1 MSANKRRKVDIGPA
15 TPSEYRI
22 VSLYEKSSLLMH
34 SPVLSA
40 AALRKRLLEKQASA
54 SAAESSDNSAVASS
68 DTGTRS
74 PSIKTAASTKGKTT
88 AALQR
93 DTPRSAEE
101 VLLGDSGTVDETAL
115 YEATETVDDPPR
127 KKIQLS
133 SISPDSSIIQKKA
146 DGTAVLKFADN
157 SEVRLPSIVAFSSFL
172 TETQRIV
179 LLGSYGIKVKNG
191 EASICGASLY
201 PSDTIQWVHAPH
213 CHALPVLRCAENA
226 IVEIHPHP
234 HAAKLRNLE
243 RLSPVF
249 GNLWNETASG
259 QRQTWQIL
267 GSSADGPKKAM
278 LQDLKSPAVWNREMA
293 KILKP
298 KNVKVPVLLVCGPKS
313 SGKSTFSRIVTNRLL
328 TDRGGTKKRV
338 WPGVAVLDID
348 PGQPEFGPPGII
360 SLVKLDKPNLS
371 PPFCH
376 PKVGRDNV
384 IRSHTVA
391 SITPASNIEQYK
403 SCVLDL
409 FSHYRSTCPK
419 QPLVI
424 NTPGWIQGSGL
435 VLLQELVAGI
445 RPTEILYMSEEG
457 PEDTVEGLKSAG
469 QAISFTTLPS
479 QSSDFTSRT
488 ALHLRHMQ
496 TMSYLHLDEQDDSSN
511 KHADLTWNPAPLAH
525 SPPWLVSYNNAN
537 KEEEDTGLLGIVCYG
552 YQPEPDLLA
561 EAINGTLLAIV
572 HVEDASK
579 AFHNSNSN
587 RLLQD
592 HLLVEQTPEQIPYI
606 RTFGPLDPRYSR
618 CLGLALVRGVDSA
631 SHHLALSTPLSAEE
645 LNGKK
650 IVLVSGKFD
659 PPTWAYTEDH
669 YYRGFRKGDEEEV
682 VEVGGFTDEIPWT
695 EKLHG
700 SQKRA
705 VGSKVW
711 RVRRDLGRNN
721 SGGD

>member
-1 MSANKRRKVDIGPA
+1 M
-15 TPSEYRI
+15 
-22 VSLYEKSSLLMH
+22 
-34 SPVLSA
+34 
-40 AALRKRLLEKQASA
+40 
-54 SAAESSDNSAVASS
+54 
-68 DTGTRS
+68 
-74 PSIKTAASTKGKTT
+74 
-88 AALQR
+88 
-93 DTPRSAEE
+93 
-101 VLLGDSGTVDETAL
+101 
-115 YEATETVDDPPR
+115 
-127 KKIQLS
+127 
-133 SISPDSSIIQKKA
+133 
-146 DGTAVLKFADN
+146 
-157 SEVRLPSIVAFSSFL
+157 
-172 TETQRIV
+172 QRIV

-201 PSDTIQWVHAPH
+201 PSDTLQWVHAPH
-213 CHALPVLRCAENA
+213 CHALPVLRCSENST
-226 IVEIHPHP
+226 VEIHPHP
-234 HAAKLRNLE
+234 YAHNLRNLE

-249 GNLWNETASG
+249 GNLWNETISG

-278 LQDLKSPAVWNREMA
+278 LQDLKSPAVWNREIA

-298 KNVKVPVLLVCGPKS
+298 KNEKVPVLLVCGPKS

-328 TDRGGTKKRV
+328 TDRNGTKKRV

-376 PKVGRDNV
+376 PKVARKHV

-391 SITPASNIEQYK
+391 SITPASNIEHYK

-409 FSHYRSTCPK
+409 YSHYRSTCPK
-419 QPLVI
+419 QPLII

-469 QAISFTTLPS
+469 QAIPFTTLPS

-496 TMSYLHLDEQDDSSN
+496 TMSYLHLDEEDNNN
-511 KHADLTWNPAPLAH
+511 KPTDLTWNPTPLAH
-525 SPPWLVSYNNAN
+525 SAPWLVSYNASQ
-537 KEEEDTGLLGIVCYG
+537 DDGLLGIVCYG
-552 YQPEPDLLA
+552 YQPEPELLA

-572 HVEDASK
+572 QVEDPSK
-579 AFHNSNSN
+579 AFNGSK
-587 RLLQD
+587 LQD
-592 HLLVEQTPEQIPYI
+592 LVHQTPEQIPYI
-606 RTFGPLDPRYSR
+606 RPFSPLDPRHSR
-618 CLGLALVRGVDSA
+618 CLGLALVRGVDTEA
-631 SHHLALSTPLSAEE
+631 QHLALLTPLSADQ
-645 LNGKK
+645 LNGKR

-669 YYRGFRKGDEEEV
+669 YYRAFRKGEEDVVAV
-682 VEVGGFTDEIPWT
+682 VEAGGFADEIPWT

>member
-1 MSANKRRKVDIGPA
+1 MR
-15 TPSEYRI
+15 T
-22 VSLYEKSSLLMH
+22 
-34 SPVLSA
+34 
-40 AALRKRLLEKQASA
+40 
-54 SAAESSDNSAVASS
+54 
-68 DTGTRS
+68 
-74 PSIKTAASTKGKTT
+74 
-88 AALQR
+88 
-93 DTPRSAEE
+93 
-101 VLLGDSGTVDETAL
+101 
-115 YEATETVDDPPR
+115 
-127 KKIQLS
+127 
-133 SISPDSSIIQKKA
+133 
-146 DGTAVLKFADN
+146 
-157 SEVRLPSIVAFSSFL
+157 
-172 TETQRIV
+172 
-179 LLGSYGIKVKNG
+179 G

-213 CHALPVLRCAENA
+213 CHALPVLRCSENS
-226 IVEIHPHP
+226 IIEIHPHP
-234 HAAKLRNLE
+234 NANKLRNLE

-249 GNLWNETASG
+249 GNLWNETMNG

-278 LQDLKSPAVWNREMA
+278 LQDLKSPAVWNREIA

-298 KNVKVPVLLVCGPKS
+298 KNEKVPVLLVCGPKS

-328 TDRGGTKKRV
+328 TDRAGTERRV

-360 SLVKLDKPNLS
+360 SLVNVDKPNLS

-376 PKVGRDNV
+376 PKMVRKHV

-391 SITPASNIEQYK
+391 SITPASNIEHYK

-409 FSHYRSTCPK
+409 ISHYRTTCPK

-435 VLLQELVAGI
+435 VLLQELIAGI

-469 QAISFTTLPS
+469 QAIPFTTLPS

-496 TMSYLHLDEQDDSSN
+496 TMSYLHLDEEDTKLS
-511 KHADLTWNPAPLAH
+511 DLTWNPTPLAH
-525 SPPWLVSYNNAN
+525 SAPWLVSY
-537 KEEEDTGLLGIVCYG
+537 KSEKKDSLLGIVCYG
-552 YQPEPDLLA
+552 YQPEPELLA

-572 HVEDASK
+572 QVQDDDSSSSSSSSSK
-579 AFHNSNSN
+579 AFQGSQ
-587 RLLQD
+587 LQD
-592 HLLVEQTPEQIPYI
+592 LIQQTPEQIPYI
-606 RTFGPLDPRYSR
+606 RPFSPLDPKYSR
-618 CLGLALVRGVDSA
+618 CLGLALVRGIDA
-631 SHHLALSTPLSAEE
+631 ESHHLALSTPLSADQ

-650 IVLVSGKFD
+650 IILVSGKFD

-669 YYRGFRKGDEEEV
+669 YYRAFRKGEEEDDV
-682 VEVGGFTDEIPWT
+682 MAVEAGGGGRGGGGFADEIPWT